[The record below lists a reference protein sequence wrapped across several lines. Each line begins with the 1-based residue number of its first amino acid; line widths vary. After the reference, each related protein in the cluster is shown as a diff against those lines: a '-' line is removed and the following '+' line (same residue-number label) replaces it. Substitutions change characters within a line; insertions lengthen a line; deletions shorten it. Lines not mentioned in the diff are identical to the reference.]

1 LASFQNRCAMP
12 HSPALAYAEAG
23 GFSQMRA
30 FAGDVLYTEGM
41 PALHLYVVKE
51 GEVDLFLM
59 RDEKRTVVETLR
71 RGQCFGFEPHLAQP
85 VRLHGAAARSFCELY
100 VVDNPSAMQALAPA
114 SDLLWGLLLTASE
127 RLAAAHELVAR
138 RVSFQPE
145 LLAYAQ
151 LLQLAGLAEPDLAA
165 ESAGAM
171 RRRPGATEAPAL
183 ARPLVQT
190 LVNQA
195 KLLFGHSDRHVR
207 ACLGKL
213 ASLHLVRVDDGP
225 QGKQLV
231 YAPRDILAQVRKA
244 VASDSEAPRQSHQY
258 LNLDDF
264 AALVEVDRGTLLRKL
279 AGGEFAEDLFTF
291 RREEILRLLDS
302 KGRRF
307 FAERR
312 LKAPAEFEVLDDLEF
327 ADARAVF
334 DAVARLDSFEV
345 AKLLHGLAEGGA
357 RSKILGSLSARRR
370 SEVESDLQGLAAV
383 DAIEVQRLGEALV
396 REVRDAMLRKAA

>member
-1 LASFQNRCAMP
+1 MS

-23 GFSQMRA
+23 GFSQMRD
-30 FAGDVLYTEGM
+30 FAGAVLYTEGM
-41 PALHLYVVKE
+41 PARQLYVVKE
-51 GEVDLFLM
+51 GEVDLFLL

-85 VRLHGAAARSFCELY
+85 VRLHGAAARTFCELY
-100 VVDNPSAMQALAPA
+100 VVDNASAMQALAPA

-151 LLQLAGLAEPDLAA
+151 LLQLAGLAELAQAPDAA
-165 ESAGAM
+165 AGL
-171 RRRPGATEAPAL
+171 RRRPAANEAPVL
-183 ARPLVQT
+183 ARPAVQT
-190 LVNQA
+190 VVNQA
-195 KLLFGHSDRHVR
+195 KLLFGHSDRHIR

-231 YAPRDILAQVRKA
+231 YAPRDIVALVRKA
-244 VASDSEAPRQSHQY
+244 AEGDAEAPRQAHQY
-258 LNLDDF
+258 LGLDDF

-291 RREEILRLLDS
+291 RRDEILRLLDA

-307 FAERR
+307 FAERK
-312 LKAPAEFEVLDDLEF
+312 LKGPAEFETLDDLEF

-334 DAVARLDSFEV
+334 DAVSRLDDFEL
-345 AKLLHGLAEGGA
+345 AQLLHGVPEGAA
-357 RSKILGSLSARRR
+357 RTKVLGSLSARRR
-370 SEVESDLQGLAAV
+370 SAVEAELAGLQAV
-383 DAIEVQRLGEALV
+383 DPVAAQRLGEALV
-396 REVRDAMLRKAA
+396 RQVREAMLRKAA

>member
-1 LASFQNRCAMP
+1 MGCASARP
-12 HSPALAYAEAG
+12 PA
-23 GFSQMRA
+23 
-30 FAGDVLYTEGM
+30 
-41 PALHLYVVKE
+41 H
-51 GEVDLFLM
+51 
-59 RDEKRTVVETLR
+59 
-71 RGQCFGFEPHLAQP
+71 
-85 VRLHGAAARSFCELY
+85 AA
-100 VVDNPSAMQALAPA
+100 
-114 SDLLWGLLLTASE
+114 T
-127 RLAAAHELVAR
+127 
-138 RVSFQPE
+138 
-145 LLAYAQ
+145 
-151 LLQLAGLAEPDLAA
+151 
-165 ESAGAM
+165 

-190 LVNQA
+190 IVNQA

-213 ASLHLVRVDDGP
+213 ASLHLVRLDDGP

-244 VASDSEAPRQSHQY
+244 VAGDTEAPRQSHQY

-307 FAERR
+307 FAERK

-334 DAVARLDSFEV
+334 DAVARLDSFDL
-345 AKLLHGLAEGGA
+345 ARLLHGLAEGGA
-357 RSKILGSLSARRR
+357 RTKILGSLSARRR
-370 SEVESDLQGLAAV
+370 SEVESELEGLAAV
-383 DAIEVQRLGEALV
+383 DAVEAQRLGEALV

>member
-1 LASFQNRCAMP
+1 MD

-41 PALHLYVVKE
+41 PARQLYVVKE

-59 RDEKRTVVETLR
+59 RDEKRTVVETLK
-71 RGQCFGFEPHLAQP
+71 RGQCFGFEPHLVQP
-85 VRLHGAAARSFCELY
+85 TRLHGAAARTFCELY
-100 VVDNPSAMQALAPA
+100 VVDNTSAMQALAPA

-138 RVSFQPE
+138 RVSFTPE

-151 LLQLAGLAEPDLAA
+151 LLQLAGLAELAQAPDTAA
-165 ESAGAM
+165 GV
-171 RRRPGATEAPAL
+171 RRRPAANEAPLL
-183 ARPLVQT
+183 ARPAVQAI
-190 LVNQA
+190 VNQA
-195 KLLFGHSDRHVR
+195 KLLFGHSDRHIR

-231 YAPRDILAQVRKA
+231 YAPRDIVAQVRKA
-244 VASDSEAPRQSHQY
+244 SEGDTEAPRQTHQY
-258 LNLDDF
+258 LSLDDF

-291 RREEILRLLDS
+291 RRDEILRLLDA

-307 FAERR
+307 FAERK
-312 LKAPAEFEVLDDLEF
+312 LKAPAEFETLDDLEF

-334 DAVARLDSFEV
+334 DAVARLDSFDL

-357 RSKILGSLSARRR
+357 RTKIMGSLSARRR
-370 SEVESDLQGLAAV
+370 SELEADLAGLQAV
-383 DAIEVQRLGEALV
+383 DAVEVQRLAEALV
-396 REVRDAMLRKAA
+396 QQVREAMLKKAA

>member
-1 LASFQNRCAMP
+1 MS

-151 LLQLAGLAEPDLAA
+151 LLQLAGLAEPGPAA
-165 ESAGAM
+165 ESAAAT

-190 LVNQA
+190 IVNQA

-213 ASLHLVRVDDGP
+213 ASLHLVRLDDGP

-244 VASDSEAPRQSHQY
+244 VAGDTEAPRQSHQY

-307 FAERR
+307 FAERK
-312 LKAPAEFEVLDDLEF
+312 LKAPAEFEVLEDLEF

-334 DAVARLDSFEV
+334 DAVARLDSFDL
-345 AKLLHGLAEGGA
+345 AQLLHGLAEGGA
-357 RSKILGSLSARRR
+357 RTKILGSLSARRR
-370 SEVESDLQGLAAV
+370 SEVESELEGLAAV
-383 DAIEVQRLGEALV
+383 DAIEAQRLGQALV
-396 REVRDAMLRKAA
+396 QEVRDAMLRKAA

>member
-1 LASFQNRCAMP
+1 MP